1 MKFILV
7 LCLLALISCDVL
19 DVLKCL
25 ASNPKVQELV
35 LQLVSLL
42 VNQEYDKIL
51 PLVLSKLGDLVAAV
65 KACVA

>member
-25 ASNPKVQELV
+25 ASQPKVQELA

-51 PLVLSKLGDLVAAV
+51 PTVLGHLGDLVAAV
-65 KACVA
+65 RTCVA